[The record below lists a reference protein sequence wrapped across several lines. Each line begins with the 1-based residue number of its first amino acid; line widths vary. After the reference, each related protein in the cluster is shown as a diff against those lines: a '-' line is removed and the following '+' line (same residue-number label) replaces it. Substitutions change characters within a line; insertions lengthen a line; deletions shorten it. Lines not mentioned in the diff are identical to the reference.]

1 MTQLDTNRPLYD
13 QDGRKAELVS
23 VSQLALEFPITAFI
37 KAPDGRKSPMAF
49 DRFGISR
56 AGPATHLT
64 NSLSRS

>member
-13 QDGRKAELVS
+13 QDGRKAELAS

-37 KAPDGRKSPMAF
+37 NAPDGRKTPMAF

-56 AGPATHLT
+56 SGPAIHLT
-64 NSLSRS
+64 NAPSRS